1 MAEILLK
8 GIKQVFAE
16 TYNNTAV
23 DDKKGYLWFVRDDS
37 GSTGG
42 DIYIGTRHYSHFNE
56 SDSEEIAKIAQ
67 LVTEVNKHEESLT
80 AISQSLAALIEKN
93 TAMEASIK
101 GLRESLEEVAAKEL
115 FAGKDIAINEQ
126 KQIDIATN
134 EDIVIAGLND
144 SYGCG
149 LLKNGE
155 TIPAG
160 SSLSD
165 ILKKMLSKEIN
176 PAAATKPSIS
186 ITKVS
191 AVSGL
196 KEVNEQVSVVMAEI
210 NKKNGTFNNNG
221 WTNPAQPTASFE
233 WSNEKMSAVKTM
245 GAADYV
251 AQENVI
257 KVLSSTATTSQGVN
271 RVKITATADYT
282 APTNKPK
289 TNLSKDYVGAE
300 ATWTDGQA
308 SAETTIEWV
317 GVYPCYANVKSLGTE
332 PNEKLALFSGDTI
345 EFTVGSHNDEDFRFA
360 YPDGWTISKLEVM
373 SLSGQYEP
381 VAAEYKKNAGDLT
394 KTVQGQTVTYH
405 YLSINNGDA
414 KYKITLDKKLG
425 Y

>member
-1 MAEILLK
+1 
-8 GIKQVFAE
+8 
-16 TYNNTAV
+16 
-23 DDKKGYLWFVRDDS
+23 
-37 GSTGG
+37 
-42 DIYIGTRHYSHFNE
+42 
-56 SDSEEIAKIAQ
+56 
-67 LVTEVNKHEESLT
+67 
-80 AISQSLAALIEKN
+80 
-93 TAMEASIK
+93 
-101 GLRESLEEVAAKEL
+101 
-115 FAGKDIAINEQ
+115 
-126 KQIDIATN
+126 
-134 EDIVIAGLND
+134 
-144 SYGCG
+144 
-149 LLKNGE
+149 
-155 TIPAG
+155 
-160 SSLSD
+160 
-165 ILKKMLSKEIN
+165 
-176 PAAATKPSIS
+176 
-186 ITKVS
+186 
-191 AVSGL
+191 
-196 KEVNEQVSVVMAEI
+196 
-210 NKKNGTFNNNG
+210 
-221 WTNPAQPTASFE
+221 
-233 WSNEKMSAVKTM
+233 MSAVKTM